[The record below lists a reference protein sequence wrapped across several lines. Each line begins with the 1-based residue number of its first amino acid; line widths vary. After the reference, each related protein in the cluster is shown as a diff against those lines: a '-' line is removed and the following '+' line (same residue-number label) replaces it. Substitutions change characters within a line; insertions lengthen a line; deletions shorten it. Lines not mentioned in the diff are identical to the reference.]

1 MPSSAFYKF
10 WNTKVLSSEPKFNGI
25 HSRNNLP
32 KVKGEGYVINLDEFK
47 SIEPHWIDL
56 HVNAENV
63 TYFEVL
69 ELNVFQK
76 KLKKS

>member
-1 MPSSAFYKF
+1 MPASSFYKF
-10 WNTKVLSSEPKFNGI
+10 WNTKVLSNEPKFNGI
-25 HSRNNLP
+25 HSR
-32 KVKGEGYVINLDEFK
+32 KVKDEGYVINIDEFK
-47 SIEPHWIDL
+47 SIEPHWIAL